1 MEPGRASNTPPP
13 FPAGW
18 CGLWKD
24 PLGKVMY
31 IQHAHGRH
39 LLVSFTAG
47 IQESFFPLTTSPIG
61 ITRHLPGIYM
71 IDSYGV
77 PVLQIDI
84 GDPQNGTRYDIH
96 FIFGEG
102 DRLRTAE
109 SWDMVSGLSIE
120 QLLEG
125 RGRGNALQGVS
136 RLVRTPDAHRRSSC
150 AVGRSRC
157 SMKNYRTPLPVCMH
171 SIEPLYCTYE
181 KGNVVFVDCASDR
194 LASLQTRGIA
204 ACGKGHR
211 GL

>member
-109 SWDMVSGLSIE
+109 SWDMVSGIIARPKLALGWRAENEDHAELAWAYPLS
-120 QLLEG
+120 
-125 RGRGNALQGVS
+125 
-136 RLVRTPDAHRRSSC
+136 
-150 AVGRSRC
+150 
-157 SMKNYRTPLPVCMH
+157 NYWKAEEEEMRFKAFH
-171 SIEPLYCTYE
+171 
-181 KGNVVFVDCASDR
+181 GW
-194 LASLQTRGIA
+194 
-204 ACGKGHR
+204 
-211 GL
+211 